1 MKQEVTEIIE
11 LLEKAGFLAYT
22 VGGCVRD
29 FLLKKEPQDW
39 DITTNASPEKIQ
51 EVLQDYKT
59 FYENKFFTV
68 GVVLPDEII
77 EVTTFRSEG
86 KYVDGR
92 HPEEVK
98 PVSSLEEDLQRRD
111 FTVNAMAMDKQGKI
125 IDPFGGQK
133 DLKKKII
140 RTVGNPD
147 ERFSED
153 ALRLLRGVR
162 LAVRLGFTL
171 SPETEESIKKNCSL
185 LKNISQERIRDELTK
200 IIMTDQASEGI
211 EKLRQLGLLKYIIP
225 ELEEGYG
232 VAQNKHHI
240 YDCYEHN
247 LFSLKYAAKR
257 KFSLDVRLSALL
269 HDVAKPRCKRG
280 EGEEA
285 SFHGHEVVGARMT
298 KKILERLRYPRQMIE
313 KIVKLV
319 RFHLF
324 YYNVGEVT
332 ASSVRRLVRQVG
344 LENVDELLELRMCD
358 RIGSGVPKAE
368 PYKLRH
374 LRYLIEKVSLD
385 PISVKMLK
393 INGQD
398 LMKLL
403 NIHPGPK
410 IGQILDILLNEV
422 LNDPKLNTKD
432 FLEKR
437 AQEINN
443 LNEQERNELVSM
455 AKKEKEKLETKKDDM
470 TKKKYWVT

>member
-1 MKQEVTEIIE
+1 MKKEVADIIE
-11 LLEKAGFLAYT
+11 LLEKAGFLAYA

-39 DITTNASPEKIQ
+39 DITTNASPEQIQ
-51 EVLQDYKT
+51 EVLKEYKT

-68 GVVLPDEII
+68 GVVMPDQII

-86 KYVDGR
+86 RYLDGR

-111 FTVNAMAMDKQGKI
+111 FTVNAMAMDRQKKI
-125 IDPFGGQK
+125 IDPFEGQK
-133 DLKKKII
+133 DLKKKVL
-140 RTVGNPD
+140 RTVGKAD
-147 ERFSED
+147 ERFNED

-171 SPETEESIKKNCSL
+171 SPETEESIKKNYSL

-200 IIMTDQASEGI
+200 IIMTDQAAEGI
-211 EKLRQLGLLKYIIP
+211 EKLRQLGLLKYILP
-225 ELEEGYG
+225 EVEEGYG

-247 LFSLKYAAKR
+247 LFSLKYAAK
-257 KFSLDVRLSALL
+257 KNFSLEVRLAALL
-269 HDVAKPRCKRG
+269 HDVAKPCCKRG
-280 EGEEA
+280 EGEDA

-332 ASSVRRLVRQVG
+332 ETSVRRLVRQVG
-344 LENVDELLELRMCD
+344 TEDMEDLLQLRMCD

-385 PISVKMLK
+385 PISAKMLK

-403 NIHPGPK
+403 DIHPGPK
-410 IGQILDILLNEV
+410 VGQILNILLDEV
-422 LNDPKLNTKD
+422 LNDPKLNKSE

-437 AQEINN
+437 AKE
-443 LNEQERNELVSM
+443 LNGLSDKEREKLSFS
-455 AKKEKEKLETKKDDM
+455 AKQEKEKLEMKKDEM